1 MVATETIV
9 TPLPKK
15 LFALPMGD
23 PLPLPTQQPRP
34 LTITDPVQA
43 RVLETKLA
51 EGERLIVLIR
61 AGLESDPA
69 YEQIGVL
76 STVHQIVRTPDQH
89 LQVLLRP
96 MQRVHIEALIRS
108 EPYTVARVEPLGD
121 EDPEEETIA
130 LGRTLAQQFA
140 LWLDMQPQTNDDGRN
155 MAAIRSIAADLA
167 RQPGPLS
174 DFVASVMDLED
185 SHLHTLLEQ
194 RSTRLRLDFL
204 LPIME
209 SELQMLE
216 VGAKI
221 QQQVRRELGQGQRE
235 HYLREQLKAIQQELG
250 SQGGDIESLR
260 ERLAAAKLSDAAAS
274 EAERELER
282 LDRMPEGSAEGG
294 VVRSYLEALA
304 DLPWQRR
311 SRQRDDV
318 SRTRKILAQD
328 HEGLDAV
335 KERILEYVAVR
346 KLTAASKGGDGAA
359 RTQVL
364 CFVGPPGVG
373 KTSLARSIARSLGR
387 NYLRLSL
394 GGVRDEAEIRGH
406 RRTYVGAMPGR
417 LIQGLRNVGQRDP
430 VIVLDEI
437 DKLGADFRGDPSAA
451 LLEVLDPEQNHSFV
465 DHYLD
470 VPFDLSGA
478 VFIAT
483 ANGLDSIPPALL
495 DRMEVIQLPGYSDE
509 DKVRIARRHLL
520 PRQMRTNGLGRRRVN
535 IDDDA
540 LRQIIRGYTRE
551 AGVRNLERELAQ
563 VGRKIAREVVDGGRG
578 PFEIDVET
586 LPDYLGPAKIN
597 EEDDIVDADLPGIVS
612 GLAWTPAGGEVLVI
626 EASKMRGEGMQLT
639 GQLGD
644 VMKESA
650 TIALSYVRAH
660 AEDWKID
667 ETLFEEQALHV
678 HLPAGAVPKDGP
690 SAGVGLALSLLS
702 LLSDRPVRSDVAVTG
717 ELTLRGRVLPVGGIE
732 QKVLAAK
739 RNGKTTIIMPRRNAR
754 DLDELTPDVREALD
768 FVLVDHFEEAVA
780 IALRESRTDQQ
791 LAERID

>member
-1 MVATETIV
+1 
-9 TPLPKK
+9 
-15 LFALPMGD
+15 
-23 PLPLPTQQPRP
+23 
-34 LTITDPVQA
+34 
-43 RVLETKLA
+43 
-51 EGERLIVLIR
+51 
-61 AGLESDPA
+61 
-69 YEQIGVL
+69 
-76 STVHQIVRTPDQH
+76 
-89 LQVLLRP
+89 
-96 MQRVHIEALIRS
+96 
-108 EPYTVARVEPLGD
+108 
-121 EDPEEETIA
+121 
-130 LGRTLAQQFA
+130 LAQQFGR
-140 LWLDMQPQTNDDGRN
+140 WLDLQPQTNDDGRN
-155 MAAIRSIAADLA
+155 MAAIRSIAAGLA

-174 DFVASVMDLED
+174 DFVASIMDLED
-185 SHLHTLLEQ
+185 SHLRTLLEQ
-194 RSTRLRLDFL
+194 RSIRLRLDFL
-204 LPIME
+204 LPIMA

-250 SQGGDIESLR
+250 SPGGDTKSLR
-260 ERLAAAKLSDAAAS
+260 ERLASAKLSAAARS
-274 EAERELER
+274 EAEHELQR

-294 VVRSYLEALA
+294 VVRSYLEILS

-328 HEGLDAV
+328 HEGLEAV

-346 KLTAASKGGDGAA
+346 KLTAVKKGGDGAA
-359 RTQVL
+359 RAQVL

-387 NYLRLSL
+387 KYLRLSL

-483 ANGLDSIPPALL
+483 ANRLDSIPPALL

-520 PRQMRTNGLGRRRVN
+520 PRQMRTNGLGRRRIN

-578 PFEIDVET
+578 PFQIDVET
-586 LPDYLGPAKIN
+586 LPDYLGPAKIH
-597 EEDDIVDADLPGIVS
+597 EEDYTVDADLPGVVS

-626 EASKMRGEGMQLT
+626 EATKM
-639 GQLGD
+639 
-644 VMKESA
+644 
-650 TIALSYVRAH
+650 
-660 AEDWKID
+660 
-667 ETLFEEQALHV
+667 
-678 HLPAGAVPKDGP
+678 
-690 SAGVGLALSLLS
+690 
-702 LLSDRPVRSDVAVTG
+702 
-717 ELTLRGRVLPVGGIE
+717 
-732 QKVLAAK
+732 
-739 RNGKTTIIMPRRNAR
+739 
-754 DLDELTPDVREALD
+754 
-768 FVLVDHFEEAVA
+768 
-780 IALRESRTDQQ
+780 
-791 LAERID
+791 